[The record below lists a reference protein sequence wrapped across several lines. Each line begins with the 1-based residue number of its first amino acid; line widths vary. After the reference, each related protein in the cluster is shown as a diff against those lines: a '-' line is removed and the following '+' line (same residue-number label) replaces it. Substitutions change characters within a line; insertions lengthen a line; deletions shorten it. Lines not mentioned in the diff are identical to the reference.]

1 MSYRVTENNSV
12 KKNFFWRKVREN
24 IFSYAVPED
33 AMNDLLKNTQFYGWK
48 LSWLICLANFC
59 LQGSGI
65 YLMNAFMEPLCD
77 THGWSRGDLGLAMG
91 IGSLCGTVSMSL
103 LSTAAL
109 YCSLSRII
117 VIAAVVGSLSIVS
130 LGFAPNISLFTLA
143 FSSLWVAGQACG
155 GVIGKALMSNWFER
169 CRGRA
174 FGIANLGTSLSG
186 AILPF
191 VALLLLEFFSLEM
204 TAAIMGLTIFFLL
217 TPLCLLFV
225 VDKPADKN
233 TFPDGLPP
241 DGTTD
246 TGPAA
251 PCTWKALVHCPSACK
266 IGLAF
271 GLGLMMSAGV
281 VGQLKPRFS
290 DLGFSDAGAMSLMV
304 LTAAFAAAGKYFW
317 GWTSDKLGP
326 LRTAKLLFAANIL
339 GLAIAFLPQNVV
351 TCLLFA
357 TCCGLFLGGFWTMYP
372 AFVAAVFGRNN
383 FTSAYRFTSLFI
395 PLKSLGYVLMGFSF
409 DFFRTYDAAYMFFML
424 MLLLGYVLI
433 ASIPA
438 GGRQDFRASCL

>member
-1 MSYRVTENNSV
+1 M
-12 KKNFFWRKVREN
+12 
-24 IFSYAVPED
+24 
-33 AMNDLLKNTQFYGWK
+33 
-48 LSWLICLANFC
+48 
-59 LQGSGI
+59 
-65 YLMNAFMEPLCD
+65 
-77 THGWSRGDLGLAMG
+77 
-91 IGSLCGTVSMSL
+91 
-103 LSTAAL
+103 
-109 YCSLSRII
+109 
-117 VIAAVVGSLSIVS
+117 
-130 LGFAPNISLFTLA
+130 
-143 FSSLWVAGQACG
+143 
-155 GVIGKALMSNWFER
+155 
-169 CRGRA
+169 
-174 FGIANLGTSLSG
+174 
-186 AILPF
+186 
-191 VALLLLEFFSLEM
+191 
-204 TAAIMGLTIFFLL
+204 
-217 TPLCLLFV
+217 

-241 DGTTD
+241 DGTTV

-251 PCTWKALVHCPSACK
+251 PCTWKALVHCPSAYK

-290 DLGFSDAGAMSLMV
+290 DLGFSDAAAMSLMV

-372 AFVAAVFGRNN
+372 AFVAAVFGRDN

-409 DFFRTYDAAYMFFML
+409 DFFRNYDAAYMFFML

>member
-1 MSYRVTENNSV
+1 
-12 KKNFFWRKVREN
+12 
-24 IFSYAVPED
+24 
-33 AMNDLLKNTQFYGWK
+33 MNDLLKNAQFYGWK

-241 DGTTD
+241 DDTTD
-246 TGPAA
+246 AGSTA
-251 PCTWKALVHCPSACK
+251 PCTWKALVHCPSAYK